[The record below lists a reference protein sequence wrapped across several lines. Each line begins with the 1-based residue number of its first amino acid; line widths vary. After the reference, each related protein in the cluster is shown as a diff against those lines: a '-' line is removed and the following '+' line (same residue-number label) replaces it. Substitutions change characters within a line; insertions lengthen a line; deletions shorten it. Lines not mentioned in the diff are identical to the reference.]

1 MRVELARYPDRD
13 LVVKALRA
21 QGYAPQPVDVEGV
34 VGVEIPCGGE
44 SGRPCEE
51 LLHELET
58 IVGDLDVP
66 FVPVK
71 GDGFIFLRP
80 PGD

>member
-1 MRVELARYPDRD
+1 MKVELARYPDRD
-13 LVVKALRA
+13 LVIHALRA
-21 QGYAPQPVDVEGV
+21 QGYAPRAVDADGV
-34 VGVEIPCGGE
+34 VGVEIPCGGDE
-44 SGRPCEE
+44 GRACEE

-66 FVPVK
+66 FVPVQ